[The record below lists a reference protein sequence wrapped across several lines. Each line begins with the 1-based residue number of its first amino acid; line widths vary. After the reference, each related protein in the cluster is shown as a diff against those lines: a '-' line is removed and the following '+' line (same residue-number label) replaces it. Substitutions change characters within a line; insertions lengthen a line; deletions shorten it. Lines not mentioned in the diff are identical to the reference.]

1 MTIQPLAVRA
11 HPVKRYLIALLTTAA
26 VYFCYLLVV
35 TPFIDGQ
42 VAQVQEA
49 NQVPIGPPLPV
60 DDKTEIAKYLPA
72 GSWELQPCKSLDTA
86 EGKILFQDYSRNE
99 ADGTWDV
106 YPFTMVLKPRN
117 PQPGKSP
124 GPPLILRTEKQAKL
138 RFSHGLQL
146 GTASNGEPNKLEQA
160 QLIGLVEVFQPGTDA
175 GEAIHITTS
184 NVQITQRKI
193 FTLANV
199 DFQFGNHH
207 GRGRNLSIELSHES
221 INSNLKAD
229 FSNINGIRRLQL
241 AYLDFLRLEP
251 NSKPRPSH
259 ANGTPLHPETAALEI
274 TCDGSF
280 KFDFYRNQAA
290 FRDNVRVKQLDQHGD
305 SLACQK
311 LDLYFNDL
319 SDDPVAPRESEML
332 DSEFE
337 LSEIVAAGSPAILT
351 INSRESRIQGEYLRY
366 NLEKNNV
373 EARGAVQQVEILQ
386 GPNRFVSQH
395 LNYEISADNSLGKL
409 NAFGP
414 GMMIRQGETAGD
426 YLQARWKNHLTIRRI
441 DERKKVIT
449 LDGDSSIQLDPKTV
463 LNSDTV
469 RFVLWETR
477 TNSLSGKPQGW
488 NYQPFRLVAT
498 GHVQVRSKDIQGTT
512 HTLTAHW
519 PDNPLP
525 FQATDE
531 EAPLRPPSKT
541 SQYLPARPPSHS
553 ITSSDATSSDPQKMV
568 ARRVRYPN
576 EKEPPKQKLFFQ
588 GQELDM
594 LLTDQDGTTNVTDLE
609 IDGDV
614 KVWRLETANKGGQ
627 PQRQIELSGHHLK
640 AEPQGNENYRLQISA
655 GAGTQSA
662 TVVTKDMILAGP
674 YICLD
679 QQANRVWINGPGSL
693 VMNQPNE
700 QTNKSNHK
708 EIRSDI
714 QDLKITW
721 QGGMIFDGSKIYF
734 ERDVISNSVTQRE
747 DKSSNLT
754 STESAIL
761 SLELDQYV
769 TLHTRGQGEP
779 EVSAKRPQP
788 KIKTLFLMDHLPD
801 GKHVFNLAGFQQ
813 PTPRKPILI
822 ANVTRNPAGKITEQQ
837 KLVAPS
843 ATINVSANSL
853 TADGPGALAIHR
865 PNRSS
870 ATGYASPLS
879 FHPTPKTD
887 APPLVFIQTN
897 FDQTLRANS
906 ESKTMDITGNV
917 RAVYV
922 PVSSLNQSYNPDDQ
936 KTPPDA
942 FRLSCT
948 TLTMNQWTPQATGK
962 EQSELRARGNARI
975 ISNQF
980 TATAH
985 EVRYDQG
992 NDYLYLEGSARSDAT
1007 LQTVSETGGKSARLV
1022 AEKIRYRPSDN
1033 STKIEN
1039 MKRATMRNR

>member
-1 MTIQPLAVRA
+1 M
-11 HPVKRYLIALLTTAA
+11 
-26 VYFCYLLVV
+26 
-35 TPFIDGQ
+35 
-42 VAQVQEA
+42 
-49 NQVPIGPPLPV
+49 
-60 DDKTEIAKYLPA
+60 
-72 GSWELQPCKSLDTA
+72 
-86 EGKILFQDYSRNE
+86 
-99 ADGTWDV
+99 
-106 YPFTMVLKPRN
+106 
-117 PQPGKSP
+117 
-124 GPPLILRTEKQAKL
+124 
-138 RFSHGLQL
+138 
-146 GTASNGEPNKLEQA
+146 NG
-160 QLIGLVEVFQPGTDA
+160 
-175 GEAIHITTS
+175 
-184 NVQITQRKI
+184 
-193 FTLANV
+193 
-199 DFQFGNHH
+199 
-207 GRGRNLSIELSHES
+207 
-221 INSNLKAD
+221 
-229 FSNINGIRRLQL
+229 
-241 AYLDFLRLEP
+241 
-251 NSKPRPSH
+251 
-259 ANGTPLHPETAALEI
+259 
-274 TCDGSF
+274 
-280 KFDFYRNQAA
+280 
-290 FRDNVRVKQLDQHGD
+290 
-305 SLACQK
+305 
-311 LDLYFNDL
+311 
-319 SDDPVAPRESEML
+319 
-332 DSEFE
+332 
-337 LSEIVAAGSPAILT
+337 
-351 INSRESRIQGEYLRY
+351 
-366 NLEKNNV
+366 
-373 EARGAVQQVEILQ
+373 
-386 GPNRFVSQH
+386 
-395 LNYEISADNSLGKL
+395 
-409 NAFGP
+409 
-414 GMMIRQGETAGD
+414 
-426 YLQARWKNHLTIRRI
+426 
-441 DERKKVIT
+441 KKVIT

-853 TADGPGALAIHR
+853 TAVGPGALAIHR